1 MNYLKTD
8 CPEFTIHLDYPPDKR
23 WNKVIDHFKE
33 YIPKAIEIAEDLLGK
48 HTVTLLQPI
57 LNLATYSNGIM
68 YKEELLSISK
78 QTNINPGLLL
88 LMQLVYEAFAACT
101 SVIVK
106 TEHYPIHIRTMDWDL
121 SILRKLTFQA
131 KFKFNNKTLFT
142 GTTWAGYLG
151 ILTGMRHPQSKK
163 EEAYSI
169 SINYR
174 RTPESYTTPYAEYLR
189 NIYRTLKGY
198 WPVAYLVREV
208 LSYETTYY
216 TAMDCFEKAQLIS
229 PTYITICGQLNIQGA
244 IITRNRDPNEP
255 TYIQHLHNSSNLI
268 QTNMDH
274 FHDGKYEKQ
283 KLESNTSNVS
293 KQQKP
298 HEIDIMYSRYRYSY
312 VSLALTTSKT
322 PTIDRLYKIM
332 CMPPCYST
340 VLTIYTSIM
349 IPSSNSY
356 TTIIKRNPKIY
367 KKAKEEFYK
376 ISQYAKRF

>member
-1 MNYLKTD
+1 
-8 CPEFTIHLDYPPDKR
+8 
-23 WNKVIDHFKE
+23 
-33 YIPKAIEIAEDLLGK
+33 
-48 HTVTLLQPI
+48 
-57 LNLATYSNGIM
+57 
-68 YKEELLSISK
+68 
-78 QTNINPGLLL
+78 
-88 LMQLVYEAFAACT
+88 
-101 SVIVK
+101 
-106 TEHYPIHIRTMDWDL
+106 
-121 SILRKLTFQA
+121 
-131 KFKFNNKTLFT
+131 
-142 GTTWAGYLG
+142 
-151 ILTGMRHPQSKK
+151 
-163 EEAYSI
+163 
-169 SINYR
+169 
-174 RTPESYTTPYAEYLR
+174 
-189 NIYRTLKGY
+189 
-198 WPVAYLVREV
+198 
-208 LSYETTYY
+208 
-216 TAMDCFEKAQLIS
+216 MDCFEKAQLIS

-312 VSLALTTSKT
+312 LSLALTTSKT

-340 VLTIYTSIM
+340 ILTIYTSIM
-349 IPSSNSY
+349 IPSSKSY

-367 KKAKEEFYK
+367 KKAKDEFYK

>member
-1 MNYLKTD
+1 MTQINTD

-23 WNKVIDHFKE
+23 WNKVISYFKE
-33 YIPKAIEIAEDLLGK
+33 YIPKATKIAEQMLGK
-48 HTVTLLQPI
+48 NTVRLLQPI
-57 LNLATYSNGIM
+57 MNLATYSNSIM

-88 LMQLVYEAFAACT
+88 LLQLVYEAFAACT

-106 TEHYPIHIRTMDWDL
+106 TERHPIHIRTMDWDL
-121 SILRKLTFQA
+121 PILKKLTFQA
-131 KFKFNNKTLFT
+131 KFKFKNKTLFT

-151 ILTGMRHPQSKK
+151 ILTGMRHPQTKD

-208 LSYETTYY
+208 LSYEATYY
-216 TAMDCFEKAQLIS
+216 NAVECFQKANLIS

-244 IITRNRDPNEP
+244 VITRNRDPNEP
-255 TYIQHLHNSSNLI
+255 IYVQHLHKSSNLI
-268 QTNMDH
+268 QANMDH
-274 FHDGKYEKQ
+274 FNDGKYEK
-283 KLESNTSNVS
+283 KDEA
-293 KQQKP
+293 
-298 HEIDIMYSRYRYSY
+298 DIMDSRYRYSY
-312 VSLALTTSKT
+312 VSLALNTNQT
-322 PTIDRLYKIM
+322 PTVERLYKIM
-332 CMPPCYST
+332 SLPPCYSR
-340 VLTIYTSIM
+340 LFTIYTSIM
-349 IPSSNSY
+349 IPYNKSY
-356 TTIIKRNPKIY
+356 TTIIKRNPVLY
-367 KKAKEEFYK
+367 KKAQKEFYK